1 MTSDIPCSHAFRRF
15 SSFLLVLRFGSCNH
29 WQRNV
34 KRVATDPFQRT
45 TVVKIIPLPKFALL
59 SFFCAFKFW
68 YRSAHFLVSIQQQQQ
83 YQATYRVSKDGADKR
98 KIPEVKKHE
107 RATAVRLVV
116 NVRNFFFRQADLS
129 VNRYLVKPFVN
140 LIYGNPIQSV
150 YRIVYN

>member
-1 MTSDIPCSHAFRRF
+1 MTSDIPCFRAFRSF
-15 SSFLLVLRFGSCNH
+15 SSFLLVLRFGPCNH

-45 TVVKIIPLPKFALL
+45 TVVKIISRPIFALL

-68 YRSAHFLVSIQQQQQ
+68 YRSAHFLVAIQQQQQQ
-83 YQATYRVSKDGADKR
+83 YQTIYRVSKDGADKR

-150 YRIVYN
+150 HN